1 MAKWAEMKLARW
13 LAKMEREVG
22 GLAGGL
28 GVSQNGFSSMSLNEE
43 QEERL
48 KRNPANARNDDCM
61 QNISHMQA
69 L

>member
-13 LAKMEREVG
+13 LAKVKREVG
-22 GLAGGL
+22 EQARGL